1 MDTIL
6 NYIAGKFV
14 PSSSDHFI
22 PNINPARGEAY
33 SRIPDSNADD
43 VNLAVEAASMA
54 LPIWSKMPLEE
65 RAGYLDKIAD
75 GIEARLEEFCRAEC
89 VDTGKPLQLTEQV
102 DIPRSIQNF
111 RFFASAIRQFSSESH
126 LDASSLN
133 YTRRDPVGVVGLI
146 SPWNLPLYLLS
157 WKIAPAL
164 AAGNTVVAKP
174 SEVTP
179 MTAFMLCK
187 VMEEIGLPQGV
198 FNLVH
203 GSGPSTG
210 EALVGH
216 PRVKAISFTG
226 GTSTGK
232 RIASVA
238 APQLKKLSLELG
250 GKNAGVIFA
259 DADYDKA
266 LARTVRSAF
275 TNQGQICLCTSRL
288 LIEESL
294 YPKFRDDFVS
304 RVRTLK
310 VGDPLNRQT
319 DQGAVVS
326 EAHFNKVLSYIE
338 LAKSEGGKI
347 LTGGKPAKAESGWFI
362 EPTVIE
368 GLPME
373 SRANQEEIFGPVV
386 TLMPFKSEIEA
397 LRLAN
402 SSIYGL
408 ASVVWTSD
416 LNKAHRMAERLE
428 AGIIWINTWMKR
440 DLRTPFGGMKASGMG
455 REGGLEA
462 LRFFTEPK
470 NVCIEF

>member
-14 PSSSDHFI
+14 PSSSDQFI
-22 PNINPARGEAY
+22 PNVNPAKGEAY
-33 SRIPDSNADD
+33 SQIPDSNADD
-43 VNLAVEAASMA
+43 VNLAVEAASKA
-54 LPIWSKMPLEE
+54 LPTWSKMPVEE

-75 GIEARLEEFCRAEC
+75 GIEARLEEFCMAEC
-89 VDTGKPLQLTEQV
+89 TDTGKPLQLTEQV

-126 LDASSLN
+126 LDAGSLN

-187 VMEEIGLPQGV
+187 VMEEVGLPPGV

-203 GSGPSTG
+203 GSGPNTG

-216 PRVKAISFTG
+216 ARVKAISFTG

-232 RIASVA
+232 RIAAVA

-259 DADYDKA
+259 DADFDRA

-304 RVRTLK
+304 RVQALK

-326 EAHFNKVLSYIE
+326 EAHFNKILSYIE
-338 LAKSEGGKI
+338 LAKREGGKI
-347 LTGGKPAKAESGWFI
+347 LAGGKPAKADSGWFV

-368 GLPME
+368 GLPVE

-386 TLMPFKSEIEA
+386 TLMPFKEETEA

-402 SSIYGL
+402 SSVYGL
-408 ASVVWTSD
+408 AAVVWTTD